1 MIRRPPRS
9 TRTEPL
15 FPSTTLFRSAKGDA
29 HGPGPLFAYS
39 LRCKN
44 VHQLRGTYA
53 PCNGAIRAMRTCM
66 AIRANDCQSG
76 QGQAEFGADDMHDAF
91 APVINIEKLYSP
103 VRRLL
108 AHGCNHRGA
117 PWLIARAAARP
128 GRGDMVQGRVS

>member
-1 MIRRPPRS
+1 MCMFLHCSFFFVKQKTSYERRIS
-9 TRTEPL
+9 DWSSDVCSSDL
-15 FPSTTLFRSAKGDA
+15 
-29 HGPGPLFAYS
+29 
-39 LRCKN
+39 
-44 VHQLRGTYA
+44 
-53 PCNGAIRAMRTCM
+53 
-66 AIRANDCQSG
+66 G